1 MHTVPTRPEWL
12 TGGNMYM
19 NHELETCVTYPSK
32 TKHVHMF
39 SFFQLQLCTEGLSPG
54 PVVAKWREQSKQLF
68 TQEENCIA

>member
-39 SFFQLQLCTEGLSPG
+39 SFFSTPTLHRRPFPRAGRGQ
-54 PVVAKWREQSKQLF
+54 VA
-68 TQEENCIA
+68 

>member
-39 SFFQLQLCTEGLSPG
+39 SFFFNSNSAQKAFPPG
-54 PVVAKWREQSKQLF
+54 RSWPSGVNRASNSSLKKR
-68 TQEENCIA
+68 TA